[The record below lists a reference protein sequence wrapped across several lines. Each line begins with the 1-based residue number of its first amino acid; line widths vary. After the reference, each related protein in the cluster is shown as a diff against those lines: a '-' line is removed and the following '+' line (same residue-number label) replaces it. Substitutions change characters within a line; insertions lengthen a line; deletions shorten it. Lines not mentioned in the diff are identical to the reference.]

1 MVYRVLILKY
11 LGLITG
17 EIPMNRL
24 YVLPIVGLLFSN
36 FTLAKGNDFVGS
48 YISETEGG
56 IERLA
61 F

>member
-1 MVYRVLILKY
+1 
-11 LGLITG
+11 
-17 EIPMNRL
+17 MNRL